1 MVRALTLMFMCIFML
16 VYIFRA
22 SPVFHKMFKNSEF
35 LEKRAMKSSGCFAK
49 VVGKNL
55 FFDQMKE
62 DKVFYQMW

>member
-1 MVRALTLMFMCIFML
+1 MVRALTLMF
-16 VYIFRA
+16 VYFYACVYFRA

-35 LEKRAMKSSGCFAK
+35 LEKRAKKSSGCFAK